1 MEMHANHRRSHST
14 LYHPYE
20 RELKTKVHPEANE
33 PVLVSREVEVG
44 EEQPDAEKAG
54 WQWDIKTDIT
64 TWSEQLYRIAGRD
77 PETAL
82 PSFKEH
88 SSFYTSDS
96 WGRLTAATLRVLRT
110 GEPYELEL
118 HMLRSD
124 GGRRSV
130 ISSGEAVRDTS
141 GCILRLCGTVEDIT
155 ERKWQVIK
163 GSRELESVQNADYR
177 IGRFIQGQEEERT
190 RLAKELRDNVCQKL
204 CLLAVGIQGLAP
216 AFPELTQ
223 QADMR
228 LEELWRSTAE
238 IVADIAQVSHQLHP
252 STLDLLGLPL
262 SIRGLC
268 WDFASQNRIPV
279 ECSCTGV
286 LPEKIEKDV
295 ALSFFRILQEALS
308 NIAKHSQASNIS
320 VELVGSPR
328 ELLLRVSDNGG
339 GLDPQKKKLAMGLG
353 FIQMKGRLRSIGGEL
368 AVWSM
373 PARGTRIEAR
383 APLGEFL
390 QELPPLAHDDSP

>member
-1 MEMHANHRRSHST
+1 MEMHANHRRSRST
-14 LYHPYE
+14 LSHPYE
-20 RELKTKVHPEANE
+20 RELKIEVHPEADE
-33 PVLVSREVEVG
+33 PVLISREVEVAVG
-44 EEQPDAEKAG
+44 QRDAKKAG
-54 WQWDIKTDIT
+54 WQWDIRTDIT

-77 PETAL
+77 PKTAL

-96 WGRLTAATLRVLRT
+96 WVRLTAATLRLLRT

-124 GGRRSV
+124 GTRRSV
-130 ISSGEAVRDTS
+130 ISSGEAVRDRS

-155 ERKWQVIK
+155 ERNWEVIR

-177 IGRFIQGQEEERT
+177 IGRLIQAQEEERT
-190 RLAKELRDNVCQKL
+190 RVSKELRDSVCQKL
-204 CLLAVGIQGLAP
+204 CLLAVGIQGLGP

-223 QADMR
+223 QAHMR
-228 LEELWRSTAE
+228 VEELWRSAAE
-238 IVADIAQVSHQLHP
+238 IVADIVQVSHQLHP
-252 STLDLLGLPL
+252 STLELLGLPL

-268 WDFASQNRIPV
+268 REFASQNRIPV
-279 ECSCTGV
+279 DCSCTGV

-295 ALSFFRILQEALS
+295 ALSFFRILQEALG

-339 GLDPQKKKLAMGLG
+339 GLDAQKKLAMGLG
-353 FIQMKGRLRSIGGEL
+353 FIRMKGRLRSLGGEL

-383 APLGEFL
+383 APQGESL
-390 QELPPLAHDDSP
+390 QELRVL